1 VTRRSPQDAVDVSCS
16 LAHIRVGSATKDMG
30 AAFRDEISKE
40 SRGAV
45 KAPRQKRGKFMNKF
59 LGLGFGLVR
68 ADTCRPNSLNQA
80 KLVTVIAAML
90 ALSTTYADAA
100 KRHVGKAP
108 RFATHDFK
116 VVPIHAG
123 PAPSYWMYRLCSP
136 AARAADPYTVCFL
149 PAERPYLGR
158 DPDAN
163 IRFQLRRDYPSTID
177 AGPSPASR

>member
-1 VTRRSPQDAVDVSCS
+1 
-16 LAHIRVGSATKDMG
+16 
-30 AAFRDEISKE
+30 
-40 SRGAV
+40 
-45 KAPRQKRGKFMNKF
+45 MNKF
-59 LGLGFGLVR
+59 LALGFGPVG

-108 RFATHDFK
+108 RFATHDFFK
-116 VVPIHAG
+116 
-123 PAPSYWMYRLCSP
+123 PSLYWMYRLCSP

-177 AGPSPASR
+177 TGSSPASR